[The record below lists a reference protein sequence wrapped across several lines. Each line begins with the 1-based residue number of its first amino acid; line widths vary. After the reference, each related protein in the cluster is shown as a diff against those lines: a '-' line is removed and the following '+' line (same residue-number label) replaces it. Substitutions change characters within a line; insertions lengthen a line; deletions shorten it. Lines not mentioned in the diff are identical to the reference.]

1 MNKLI
6 VNIIFIFFTVFF
18 ADCFSRDSNFVIYS
32 DSAIITSDFI
42 SEETGNPALNKFPV
56 TPLLLSAKD
65 TIENPIEVYKNR
77 NTNFKSDRN
86 FWKIGITGG
95 LTILGTYSAFRFREI
110 SNEAYNNYKLTN
122 DEYQHD
128 KSTKYEVYFYV
139 TLALTQ
145 AAFAALMYL
154 LFFD

>member
-6 VNIIFIFFTVFF
+6 INIIFIFFTVFF
-18 ADCFSRDSNFVIYS
+18 ADCFSRDSNFVNYS

-42 SEETGNPALNKFPV
+42 SHKTDNPVPNKFPAI
-56 TPLLLSAKD
+56 PILLSLKD
-65 TIENPIEVYKNR
+65 TIESPIEVYKNR
-77 NTNFKSDRN
+77 NTNFKSERN

-95 LTILGTYSAFRFREI
+95 LTLLGTYSTFRFREI

-128 KSTKYEVYFYV
+128 KSTKYEVYFYA

-145 AAFAALMYL
+145 AAFTALMYL
-154 LFFD
+154 IFFD